1 MQLIVFVGVS
11 SLGALFLIVFFA
23 KLCRDDR
30 GQANGSLS
38 GVSTWWRDDKSVR
51 RAPSTIPLVLA
62 RDPRR
67 EKSSDVVAL
76 RRTVH
81 YSEPQRSTQIP
92 GQQKQAQVR

>member
-1 MQLIVFVGVS
+1 MPLIGFVGIS
-11 SLGALFLIVFFA
+11 SLGALFMIVFFA

-30 GQANGSLS
+30 GRGNGSLS
-38 GVSTWWRDDKSVR
+38 VLCTWWRDDQSAR